1 LVDPTLI
8 ESLYKAARSGVQV
21 DMVVRGIC
29 TATTHQK
36 VFKKD
41 IRGISIVDEY
51 LEHARVIIFNNNND
65 PIVYISSA
73 DWMVRNL
80 DHRVEVTCPIISKT
94 FSQELI
100 DIMEIQ
106 LQENVKARVLN
117 NLQDNEYLTPENKE
131 QVEFR
136 SQLEIYKYL
145 QNKEYP

>member
-1 LVDPTLI
+1 M
-8 ESLYKAARSGVQV
+8 QV
-21 DMVVRGIC
+21 DIVVRGIC

-36 VFKKD
+36 AFKKD

-80 DHRVEVTCPIISKT
+80 DHRVEVTCPIVSKT

-106 LQENVKARVLN
+106 LKENVKARVLN
-117 NLQDNEYLTPENKE
+117 NIQNNEYFTPESIE
-131 QVEFR
+131 SVEFR

-145 QNKEYP
+145 QNKEYH